1 MNINFN
7 LRIFSFNWNISISR
21 QWMRFGIIVT
31 VILAAVITSY
41 WAPPAISSLL
51 LVVMTGI
58 AGTLILLQH
67 PNLGF
72 ILLFLAGFIKLQGPG
87 QVNASALVVALLIA
101 LWLLDMLVVKR
112 RFQVVNSRPLLPV
125 FVFLV
130 VSMVAFG
137 MGQVPWF
144 VFANQAP
151 LDAQVGGFA
160 IFVLSAG
167 LLLLVAHRVQHLRW
181 LKIIMWTFISI
192 GALYVLGRAAKFSY
206 IDQLYPYGLS
216 NGSMLWTWL
225 VALVLG
231 QAMFNIHLK
240 TRIRVLLAVIVLI
253 TLYVAY
259 VQANDWKSGWVPP
272 LVCVAVLV
280 SIRYKRLVAFVIPVT
295 LVAVVYATGQ
305 LIASDEYSWGTRV
318 DAWII
323 ILTISR
329 VSPLLGMGFS
339 NYYWYTPLFPIRG
352 WSVSFNSH
360 NQYVDLIA
368 EVGVIGLLCF
378 LWIFLEVGKLS
389 WKLGNQLPDGFA
401 RSYSYSV
408 LAGIAGTLMAA
419 FLVDWVLPFVYNI
432 GFNGFRASIL
442 PWIFFG
448 GLISIEQIYLTR
460 TKS

>member
-7 LRIFSFNWNISISR
+7 LRFFSFNWNISISR

-31 VILAAVITSY
+31 ILLVTVIVSY
-41 WAPPAISSLL
+41 WNSLIVSLL
-51 LVVMTGI
+51 LPVVLVGI
-58 AGTLILLQH
+58 AGFLILLIQ

-72 ILLFLAGFIKLQGPG
+72 ILLFLAGFLKYSGPG
-87 QVNASALVVALLIA
+87 GVNASALVVALLIG

-112 RFQVVNSRPLLPV
+112 SFQFINSRALMPV

-130 VSMVAFG
+130 VSVVAFG

-144 VFANQAP
+144 IFANQAP

-167 LLLLVAHRVQHLRW
+167 LLLLVAHRIQHLRW
-181 LKIIMWTFISI
+181 LKIIMWTFIGI
-192 GALYVLGRAAKFSY
+192 GALYVVGRAVGFSY

-216 NGSMLWTWL
+216 NGSMFWTWL
-225 VALVLG
+225 VALVLS
-231 QAMFNIHLK
+231 QAMFNTQMK
-240 TRIRVLLAVIVLI
+240 MRVRLLLILIVML
-253 TLYVAY
+253 TFYVAF
-259 VQANDWKSGWVPP
+259 VQAYDWKSGWVPT
-272 LVCVAVLV
+272 LVCVAVLLG
-280 SIRYKRLVAFVIPVT
+280 IRYRRLAVLMIPFALFAAIKLAGDQMT
-295 LVAVVYATGQ
+295 A
-305 LIASDEYSWGTRV
+305 DDYSWGTRW

-323 ILTISR
+323 VLTISR

-360 NQYVDLIA
+360 SQYVDLIA

-378 LWIFLEVGKLS
+378 LWIFLEMGRLS
-389 WKLGNQLPDGFA
+389 WRLGKQLQDGFA
-401 RSYSYSV
+401 RSYSYGV
-408 LAGIAGTLMAA
+408 FAGIAGTLVAA

-432 GFNGFRASIL
+432 GFTGFRASIL

-448 GLISIEQIYLTR
+448 GLVGIEQVYREKVET
-460 TKS
+460 